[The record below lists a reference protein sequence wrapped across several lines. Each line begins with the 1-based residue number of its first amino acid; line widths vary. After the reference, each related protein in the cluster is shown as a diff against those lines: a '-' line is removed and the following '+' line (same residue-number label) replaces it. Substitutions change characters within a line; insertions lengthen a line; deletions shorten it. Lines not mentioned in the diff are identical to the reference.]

1 MAING
6 ALKDMSVADLIQSY
20 CQDKKTAHVS
30 IQSNGSQAE
39 IYIQDGQV
47 VHAVSDEYW
56 GDEAVYE
63 VLAWEEGEFSLETGV
78 DAPEITIERNWP
90 GLLLEGAKRLD
101 ETNLTNSDELIT
113 ELYKETEPMATRKKG
128 EILADEIKGFLDE
141 STDIYGAA
149 VVGFDGLVYSANV
162 PQKGI
167 DETIVGGA
175 AASIFGLSKRGVE
188 QLHKGTYTRTL
199 ITGDDGD
206 IIIQPINSET
216 LLIALTPANA
226 NLGMAFAEV
235 RSATN
240 KLRAIL

>member
-20 CQDKKTAHVS
+20 CQDKKTAHIA

-39 IYIQDGQV
+39 IYIQEGQV
-47 VHAVSDEYW
+47 VHAFSDEYW

-63 VLAWEEGEFSLETGV
+63 ALAWEEGEFSLETGV

-101 ETNLTNSDELIT
+101 EASLQDGEEPIIES
-113 ELYKETEPMATRKKG
+113 YKEIEPMATKKKG
-128 EILADEIKGFLDE
+128 EILADEIKEFLEE
-141 STDIYGAA
+141 SADVYGAA
-149 VVGFDGLVYSANV
+149 IVGFDGLVYTANV

-175 AASIFGLSKRGVE
+175 AASIFGLSKRGVD
-188 QLHKGTYTRTL
+188 QLQKGNYQRTL